1 MTKQQKIWFWVGVAV
16 AALPEIF
23 WSPVGNLTYEFSQTG
38 NRGGT
43 HPLRETF
50 LTNIDNINWL
60 STILFLQF
68 IGLTLATAAFFSS
81 KPKSPTAWVFGI
93 ALSLLSLFVLLLFGL
108 SVSLRNIGF

>member
-23 WSPVGNLTYEFSQTG
+23 WSPVGNLVYSFYQNT
-38 NRGGT
+38 N
-43 HPLRETF
+43 ETIIMRPNW
-50 LTNIDNINWL
+50 LSHSDNINWL
-60 STILFLQF
+60 SAILFLQF